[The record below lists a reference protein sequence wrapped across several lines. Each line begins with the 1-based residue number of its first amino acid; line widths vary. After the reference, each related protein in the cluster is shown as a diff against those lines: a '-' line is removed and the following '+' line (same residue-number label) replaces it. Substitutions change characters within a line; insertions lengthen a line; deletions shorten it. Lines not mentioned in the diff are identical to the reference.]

1 MVWLPA
7 CIYGEWHGCGGFT
20 AVVVGEVVHNM
31 LPIGVM
37 KMNWISNSVG
47 PTVKQFASVTRLDL
61 SSALGR
67 LEKQSRGT
75 RIAIFVL
82 LFGLTVWLDL
92 VVDHNLSLFPIYL
105 IPTLYSA
112 WYLGSRWAY
121 TSCLAGGM
129 VWFVD
134 DRPGWYS
141 YHYTLI
147 PYGNL
152 AGRLLVLAVIV
163 AIVNSLKDAF
173 EDQYEAER
181 RVVRKELEVASE
193 VQRRLLPSRPPDYPG
208 LDLGF
213 VYRPA
218 RQLSGDYYDF
228 IPLGSHSIAI
238 AIGDVSGKGLPS
250 ALLMASL
257 QSLVRTNLAM
267 REGKLSRFA
276 AELSEW
282 LYEQTAAERYATL
295 FLAVVDTRSMLL
307 NYVNAGHNPPLFF
320 RKWTLSKRQSPS
332 NILDKGGPP
341 LGMFRRSQYQCGQ
354 ILLHEGDVLVFYT
367 DGITD
372 AANREVAQFGEER
385 LRASVEQSL
394 SLSAPE
400 ICQRIREHLQ
410 TFTGATPQWDD
421 ITLAVMKVKPKL
433 SESATGEPAVS
444 ESSDLPSAQGL
455 AFESLCR
462 ARGQKETNIWQSGG
476 LWNKQ
481 L

>member
-1 MVWLPA
+1 VATPVSVAL
-7 CIYGEWHGCGGFT
+7 T
-20 AVVVGEVVHNM
+20 AVVVGDSAQAVLSDEATT
-31 LPIGVM
+31 
-37 KMNWISNSVG
+37 MNWISSSVG
-47 PTVKQFASVTRLDL
+47 PAVEQFAGVIRLDL
-61 SSALGR
+61 SNALGG
-67 LEKQSRGT
+67 LQQQSRAT

-82 LFGLTVWLDL
+82 LFGLTAWLDL
-92 VVDHNLSLFPIYL
+92 VVDHNLSLFPVYL

-121 TSCLAGGM
+121 ASCLAGGV
-129 VWFVD
+129 VWFVN

-152 AGRLLVLAVIV
+152 TGRLLVLAVIA

-173 EDQYEAER
+173 EDQYNAQR
-181 RVVRKELEVASE
+181 RLILKEMEVASE
-193 VQRRLLPSRPPDYPG
+193 VQRRLLPSKPPDYPG

-213 VYRPA
+213 VYQPA

-228 IPLGSHSIAI
+228 ISLSSHSSAI

-276 AELSEW
+276 TELSEC
-282 LYEQTAAERYATL
+282 LYEQTADERYATL
-295 FLAVVDTRSMLL
+295 FLAVVDMRSMLL
-307 NYVNAGHNPPLFF
+307 SYVNAGHNPPLFF
-320 RKWTLSKRQSPS
+320 RKWTLSKQQSAS
-332 NILDKGGPP
+332 DVLAKGGPP
-341 LGMFRRSQYQCGQ
+341 LGMFHRSQYQCGQ
-354 ILLHEGDVLVFYT
+354 ILLQEGDVLVLYT

-372 AANREVAQFGEER
+372 AVNRELAQFGDER
-385 LRASVEQSL
+385 LRESVGESL
-394 SLSAPE
+394 SLSAAE

-421 ITLAVMKVKPKL
+421 ITLAVMKVKPER
-433 SESATGEPAVS
+433 SESMTTEPAIL
-444 ESSDLPSAQGL
+444 ESSNMPSGL
-455 AFESLCR
+455 GSAFESEMRLSR
-462 ARGQKETNIWQSGG
+462 KRTKRNSHLAKG
-476 LWNKQ
+476 
-481 L
+481 

>member
-1 MVWLPA
+1 
-7 CIYGEWHGCGGFT
+7 
-20 AVVVGEVVHNM
+20 
-31 LPIGVM
+31 
-37 KMNWISNSVG
+37 MNWISSSVD
-47 PTVKQFASVTRLDL
+47 PAVEQLAAIRRLDF
-61 SSALGR
+61 SNTLGR
-67 LEKQSRGT
+67 LQQRSRAT
-75 RIAIFVL
+75 RIAIFVT
-82 LFGLTVWLDL
+82 LFGLTACLDL
-92 VVDHNLSLFPIYL
+92 VVDHNLSLFPVYL

-121 TSCLAGGM
+121 ASCLAGGM
-129 VWFVD
+129 VWFIN

-141 YHYTLI
+141 YHSTLI

-152 AGRLLVLAVIV
+152 AGRLLVLALIV

-173 EDQYEAER
+173 EGQYEAER
-181 RVVRKELEVASE
+181 RVVLKELEVASE

-218 RQLSGDYYDF
+218 RQLGGDYYDF
-228 IPLGSHSIAI
+228 IPLNSHSIAI
-238 AIGDVSGKGLPS
+238 AVGDVSGKGLSS

-276 AELSEW
+276 TELSEC
-282 LYEQTAAERYATL
+282 LYEQTADERYATL

-307 NYVNAGHNPPLFF
+307 SYVNAGHNPPLFF
-320 RKWTLSKRQSPS
+320 RKWTLSKQQSAS
-332 NILDKGGPP
+332 DVLDKGGPP
-341 LGMFRRSQYQCGQ
+341 IGMFRRSQYQCGQ
-354 ILLHEGDVLVFYT
+354 ILLQEGDVLVFYT

-372 AANREVAQFGEER
+372 AVNQELVQFGEER
-385 LRASVEQSL
+385 LGKSIGQSL
-394 SLSAPE
+394 SLSAAE

-421 ITLAVMKVKPKL
+421 ITLAVMKVKPEL

-444 ESSDLPSAQGL
+444 ESSDVPSAQGL
-455 AFESLCR
+455 AFESDMRLSR
-462 ARGQKETNIWQSGG
+462 KRTKGIKYLAKR
-476 LWNKQ
+476 
-481 L
+481 

>member
-1 MVWLPA
+1 
-7 CIYGEWHGCGGFT
+7 
-20 AVVVGEVVHNM
+20 
-31 LPIGVM
+31 
-37 KMNWISNSVG
+37 
-47 PTVKQFASVTRLDL
+47 
-61 SSALGR
+61 
-67 LEKQSRGT
+67 
-75 RIAIFVL
+75 VL
-82 LFGLTVWLDL
+82 LFGLTAWLDL
-92 VVDHNLSLFPIYL
+92 VVDHNLSLFPVYL

-121 TSCLAGGM
+121 ASCLAGGV
-129 VWFVD
+129 VWFVN
-134 DRPGWYS
+134 DRPGWNS

-163 AIVNSLKDAF
+163 AIVNSVKDAF
-173 EDQYEAER
+173 QDQCEAER
-181 RVVRKELEVASE
+181 RVVLKEMEVASQ

-228 IPLGSHSIAI
+228 IPLSSHSIAI

-250 ALLMASL
+250 ALVMASL

-276 AELSEW
+276 TELSAW
-282 LYEQTAAERYATL
+282 LYEQTADERYATL

-307 NYVNAGHNPPLFF
+307 SYVNAGHNPPLFF
-320 RKWTLSKRQSPS
+320 RKWTLSRQQSVS
-332 NILDKGGPP
+332 DVLDKGGPP
-341 LGMFRRSQYQCGQ
+341 IGMFRRPQYQCGQ
-354 ILLHEGDVLVFYT
+354 IPLQESDVVVFYT

-372 AANREVAQFGEER
+372 AVNQELSQFGEER
-385 LRASVEQSL
+385 LRESVGRSL
-394 SLSAPE
+394 LLSAPE

-421 ITLAVMKVKPKL
+421 ITLAVMKVKPEF
-433 SESATGEPAVS
+433 SELVTRESAVS
-444 ESSDLPSAQGL
+444 EPSQCPRSPLGLTFKSDMRLS
-455 AFESLCR
+455 R
-462 ARGQKETNIWQSGG
+462 KRTKR
-476 LWNKQ
+476 NK
-481 L
+481 

>member
-1 MVWLPA
+1 
-7 CIYGEWHGCGGFT
+7 
-20 AVVVGEVVHNM
+20 VVKLLSDGATT
-31 LPIGVM
+31 
-37 KMNWISNSVG
+37 MNWISSSVA
-47 PTVKQFASVTRLDL
+47 PAVDRFASVIRLDL
-61 SSALGR
+61 SNALGR
-67 LEKQSRGT
+67 LQKQSRAI
-75 RIAIFVL
+75 RIAILVV
-82 LFGLTVWLDL
+82 LFGLTACLDL
-92 VVDHNLSLFPIYL
+92 VVDHNLSLFPVYL

-112 WYLGSRWAY
+112 WYLSSGWAY
-121 TSCLAGGM
+121 ASCLAGGL

-141 YHYTLI
+141 YHYSLI

-152 AGRLLVLAVIV
+152 AGRLLVLALIV

-181 RVVRKELEVASE
+181 RVVLKEMEVASE

-228 IPLGSHSIAI
+228 IPLNSHSIAI

-267 REGKLSRFA
+267 REGKLRRFA
-276 AELSEW
+276 TELSEC
-282 LYEQTAAERYATL
+282 LYEQTADERYATL

-307 NYVNAGHNPPLFF
+307 SYVNAGHNPPLLF
-320 RKWTLSKRQSPS
+320 RKWTLSKQQAASDV
-332 NILDKGGPP
+332 LDKGGPP
-341 LGMFRRSQYQCGQ
+341 LGMFRRNEYQCGQ
-354 ILLHEGDVLVFYT
+354 TSLQEGDVLLFYT
-367 DGITD
+367 DGVTD
-372 AANREVAQFGEER
+372 AANQELTQFGEGR
-385 LRASVEQSL
+385 LRESVGQSL

-400 ICQRIREHLQ
+400 ICQRIRERLQ

-421 ITLAVMKVKPKL
+421 ITLAVVKVKP
-433 SESATGEPAVS
+433 EVFEPIARDPGVL
-444 ESSDLPSAQGL
+444 ESSNLLSAQGL
-455 AFESLCR
+455 AFESDM
-462 ARGQKETNIWQSGG
+462 G
-476 LWNKQ
+476 LVHNRTKRSNY
-481 L
+481 LAKR

>member
-1 MVWLPA
+1 MGA
-7 CIYGEWHGCGGFT
+7 T
-20 AVVVGEVVHNM
+20 T
-31 LPIGVM
+31 
-37 KMNWISNSVG
+37 MNWISSSVA
-47 PTVKQFASVTRLDL
+47 PAVEQFAGVIGLDL
-61 SSALGR
+61 SNALGR
-67 LEKQSRGT
+67 LQKQSRTT
-75 RIAIFVL
+75 RIAIFIV
-82 LFGLTVWLDL
+82 LFGLTAWLDL
-92 VVDHNLSLFPIYL
+92 VLDHNLSLFPVYL

-112 WYLGSRWAY
+112 WYLGNRWAY
-121 TSCLAGGM
+121 TSCLVGGV

-141 YHYTLI
+141 YHYRLI

-152 AGRLLVLAVIV
+152 AGRLLVLALIV

-173 EDQYEAER
+173 QDQYEAER
-181 RVVRKELEVASE
+181 RVVLKEMEVASE

-228 IPLGSHSIAI
+228 IPLSSHSTAI

-276 AELSEW
+276 EELSEC
-282 LYEQTAAERYATL
+282 LYEQTADERYATL

-307 NYVNAGHNPPLFF
+307 SYVNAGHNPPLFF
-320 RKWTLSKRQSPS
+320 RKWTLSKQQSAS
-332 NILDKGGPP
+332 DILDKGGPP

-354 ILLHEGDVLVFYT
+354 ILLQEGDVFLFYT

-372 AANREVAQFGEER
+372 AVNRELAQFGEER
-385 LRASVEQSL
+385 LRESIGQSL
-394 SLSAPE
+394 SLSAAE

-410 TFTGATPQWDD
+410 TFTGTTPQWDD
-421 ITLAVMKVKPKL
+421 ITLAVMKVKPEF
-433 SESATGEPAVS
+433 SELVTRESAVS
-444 ESSDLPSAQGL
+444 EPSQSPRSPLGLTFKSDMRLSRKGVK
-455 AFESLCR
+455 R
-462 ARGQKETNIWQSGG
+462 
-476 LWNKQ
+476 NKQ
-481 L
+481 LAKR